1 MNEINEDEIYLNLYG
16 NTWETNVNNLYDYQ
30 SKEIKEFKALIK
42 DKTIIKRKDQEI
54 FEENSNEENN
64 EYIFNIKKSDNEKF
78 IFDNNIEINME
89 QNQENISKIN
99 NKLWYVV
106 NKNEK
111 YYITKNDIIKLGRI
125 KYIITEESIYSGDI
139 KYELSIPENASSK
152 INKLNYKK
160 GNPFNLIKEIKVLD
174 NEINNKTQEE
184 KTLCKI
190 CYSEEIDSLNNPMV
204 HLCKCKGGLNY
215 AHYGCIKH
223 WMMANLSLRENND
236 KRVQTYFIPKFN
248 CEICKVPYPY
258 KFKLSKNGNKIY
270 ELIDIK
276 RPKNNYII
284 LESLEHIKEN
294 LDNNKFIHVI
304 NLINEKDIIIGRNN
318 NSDIKINDISVSR
331 VHAKFNFNFNNK
343 SLLIT
348 DLHSKFG
355 TLVLI
360 KDKFELKNKECLY
373 IQAGRTLFKAEIIK
387 KRINE
392 EENKINEDKNNISEE
407 AKTSNNN
414 INENE
419 LNENNISE
427 KEINNKEENINEINE
442 NNMEIV

>member
-78 IFDNNIEINME
+78 IFENNIEINME

-160 GNPFNLIKEIKVLD
+160 GNPFNLMKEIKVLD

-318 NSDIKINDISVSR
+318 N
-331 VHAKFNFNFNNK
+331 
-343 SLLIT
+343 
-348 DLHSKFG
+348 
-355 TLVLI
+355 
-360 KDKFELKNKECLY
+360 
-373 IQAGRTLFKAEIIK
+373 
-387 KRINE
+387 
-392 EENKINEDKNNISEE
+392 
-407 AKTSNNN
+407 
-414 INENE
+414 
-419 LNENNISE
+419 
-427 KEINNKEENINEINE
+427 
-442 NNMEIV
+442 

>member
-1 MNEINEDEIYLNLYG
+1 
-16 NTWETNVNNLYDYQ
+16 
-30 SKEIKEFKALIK
+30 
-42 DKTIIKRKDQEI
+42 
-54 FEENSNEENN
+54 
-64 EYIFNIKKSDNEKF
+64 
-78 IFDNNIEINME
+78 ME